1 MQTEISMKNSAF
13 TNVCPVF
20 LSDDVKRTFDYYVNT
35 LGFKF
40 AEHFDKIDKFATV
53 YRDRVEFVLIQ
64 KTKGAVESNTARYG
78 NGYDAYIDTA
88 EVSGV
93 DVIYEEYLSKG
104 VKMVSEPHMTDYG
117 SYEFA
122 FEDIDGRIIGIGLI
136 ANDNK
141 YFEKSNYLDQ

>member
-1 MQTEISMKNSAF
+1 MKDSSF

-20 LSDDVKRTFDYYVNT
+20 PVDDVKKTLDYYVNT
-35 LGFKF
+35 LGFKYS
-40 AEHFDKIDKFATV
+40 EHFDKVDKFATV
-53 YRDRVEFVLIQ
+53 YRDTVEFVLTQ
-64 KTKGAVESNTARYG
+64 KTKGTVESNTRRHG
-78 NGYDAYIDTA
+78 NGYDAYIDTN

-93 DVIYEEYLSKG
+93 DVIYREYLAKG

-136 ANDNK
+136 ASDQK
-141 YFEKSNYLDQ
+141 YFEKSNYLDK